1 MITSQY
7 IKLALLGLLAVFTG
21 ALLTATPLGA
31 VDLLGDACDGV
42 KDSAVCASK
51 DEGSTR
57 EAAAGEV
64 QTVVN
69 FILFLLGIVAVIMI
83 IYGGFRYVAS
93 GGDPTGTQNAK
104 NTILYAVI
112 GLIVAMLSYAIVNFF
127 IFGLQGSS

>member
-1 MITSQY
+1 MIVSQY
-7 IKLALLGLLAVFTG
+7 IKPALSGLFAMSAGV
-21 ALLTATPLGA
+21 LLTTTSLGA

-42 KDSAVCASK
+42 KSSAVCASK

-64 QTVVN
+64 QEVVN

-83 IYGGFRYVAS
+83 IYGGFRYVTS